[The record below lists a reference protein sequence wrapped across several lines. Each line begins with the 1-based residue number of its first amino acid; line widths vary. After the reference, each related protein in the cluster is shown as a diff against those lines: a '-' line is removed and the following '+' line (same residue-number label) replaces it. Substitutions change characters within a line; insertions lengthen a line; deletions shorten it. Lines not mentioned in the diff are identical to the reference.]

1 MRHARANRWT
11 SVSFAFSS
19 VDSRSLSAAALNLGV
34 TRSNVSH
41 RLKMLEREAGAQLL
55 RRLTRSIDLTE
66 AGRALYEGG
75 RRMLEELSTTRA
87 TIDRLGQ
94 TLSGHVR
101 ISVPTGF
108 GRMLVAPMLL
118 EFMRTHPG
126 ISLSVVFN
134 NRIQCLI
141 AAHVDVALTTTINPP
156 PECVARCICP
166 IRRRLFA
173 SSDYLLKHGP
183 IETLADLQHHTLVG
197 SPYFGQSVA
206 LNLVQRECEAQ
217 TATLPAILQSADFP
231 FLTRAV
237 SLGIGIRLLPGYSA
251 YARQGTLQPILP
263 SCRIAD
269 LGSALYVRTM
279 PNRFPSPSTR
289 ALIDN
294 LCERIAPFAA
304 TWGRAHRASL
314 GPSFPHSAASPYRRL
329 SKAAWHARALNAPSS
344 QRQAV
349 ATAPSKSFPW
359 VRQVTVRATISLGTL
374 YGDRRALK

>member
-1 MRHARANRWT
+1 
-11 SVSFAFSS
+11 
-19 VDSRSLSAAALNLGV
+19 
-34 TRSNVSH
+34 
-41 RLKMLEREAGAQLL
+41 MLERETGAQLL
-55 RRLTRSIDLTE
+55 RRSTRSIDLTE

-183 IETLADLQHHTLVG
+183 IEMPADLQHHTLWG
-197 SPYFGQSVA
+197 SPHSGQSVA
-206 LNLVQRECEAQ
+206 LNLVQRECEDQ
-217 TATLPAILQSADFP
+217 TVTLPPAILQSADFP
-231 FLTRAV
+231 FLAQAV
-237 SLGIGIRLLPGYSA
+237 TLGIEIRLLPGYSA
-251 YARQGTLQPILP
+251 YAVQGTLQPILP

-269 LGSALYVRTM
+269 LGSALYVLM

-294 LCERIAPFAA
+294 LCERIAPFAE
-304 TWGRAHRASL
+304 TWGRAHRASP
-314 GPSFPHSAASPYRRL
+314 GPSVPHSAASLYRRPR
-329 SKAAWHARALNAPSS
+329 KAAWHARALNAPSS

-349 ATAPSKSFPW
+349 ANCTFKIFPIGAAGNCSS
-359 VRQVTVRATISLGTL
+359 TTISLGTL
-374 YGDRRALK
+374 